1 MATKRHPFPVPL
13 DTTGYRL
20 YWNDT
25 EVSEDEYKKLEQ
37 EALEYNE
44 KLARDKVELDAPAKR
59 KKKSSTL

>member
-1 MATKRHPFPVPL
+1 MATKQYPFPVKL

-44 KLARDKVELDAPAKR
+44 KIAQEKAELDAPAMR
-59 KKKSSTL
+59 KKKK